1 MILTLILSTLRVSTP
16 LLFAALGGLC
26 SERAGIINIAL
37 EGFLLVGAFAGAVTT
52 LSTGSPEIGFL
63 AAALAGGC
71 FGLFYGIFVIS
82 FRANQIVVATALNF
96 LAMGTIP
103 FALKILYGSTGST
116 PQIPFQSRFQIFP
129 LWFAWIMVA
138 CVWYGIKRL
147 PIGLWLSFA
156 GENPQALETA
166 GISVKRVRYTS
177 LFVSG
182 LLAGMGGACLSI
194 YLASGYSRNMAA
206 GRGFMALAAVIF
218 GGWRPLPTA
227 LACVFFGL
235 MEAVQI
241 QLQAAQVG
249 GIPSQFI
256 QMLPYLAT
264 MVMLGGFVSKSRAP
278 KAIGLPY

>member
-1 MILTLILSTLRVSTP
+1 MITTLLLSTLRMSTP

-37 EGFLLVGAFAGAVTT
+37 EGFLLVGAFAGAVVT
-52 LSTGSPEIGFL
+52 LMTGSPWLGFM
-63 AAALAGGC
+63 AAAMAGALY
-71 FGLFYGIFVIS
+71 GLLYGIFVIS
-82 FRANQIVVATALNF
+82 LRANQIVVATAMNF
-96 LAMGTIP
+96 FAMGTIP
-103 FALKILYGSTGST
+103 FALKILYDSTGAS
-116 PQIPFQSRFQIFP
+116 PAIPFESRFQIFP
-129 LWFAWIMVA
+129 LWFAWIAVVI
-138 CVWYGIKRL
+138 VWYVIRRL
-147 PIGLWLSFA
+147 PVGLWLSFA
-156 GENPQALETA
+156 GENPEALATA
-166 GISVKRVRYTS
+166 GISVRRVRYAS

-182 LLAGMGGACLSI
+182 LLTGMGGACLSI

-218 GGWRPLPTA
+218 GSWKPIPTA
-227 LACVFFGL
+227 LACLFFGF

-264 MVMLGGFVSKSRAP
+264 ILVLAGFVGKSRAP
-278 KAIGLPY
+278 KAIGIPY